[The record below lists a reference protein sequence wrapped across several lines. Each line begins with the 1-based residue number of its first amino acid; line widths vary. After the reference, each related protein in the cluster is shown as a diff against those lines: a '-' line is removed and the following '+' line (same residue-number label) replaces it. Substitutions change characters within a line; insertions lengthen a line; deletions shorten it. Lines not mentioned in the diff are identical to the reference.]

1 MFRTIPAREKRLI
14 IKEKTEMDFFP
25 KESQYT
31 ESWTAKLLKKKYYSR
46 KNTTV
51 EHLHVRPPLAKVT
64 GHLAS

>member
-1 MFRTIPAREKRLI
+1 MFRTIPTREKRLI
-14 IKEKTEMDFFP
+14 ITDKTEMDFFP

-31 ESWTAKLLKKKYYSR
+31 ESWTAKLLKKK

-64 GHLAS
+64 DHLAS